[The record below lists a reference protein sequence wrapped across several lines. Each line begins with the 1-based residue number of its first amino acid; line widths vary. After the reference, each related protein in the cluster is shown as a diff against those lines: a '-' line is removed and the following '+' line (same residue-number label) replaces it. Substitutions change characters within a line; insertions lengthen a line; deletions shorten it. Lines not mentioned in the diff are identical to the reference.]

1 MEVHPVLHD
10 CTCQRL
16 FPRSKP
22 LTSAWLHIIG
32 PLPCS
37 DQFCI
42 DIVGMLSIGKALQG
56 GDSRWV
62 SSITIHNELLRR
74 GRQVRN
80 QHLDS
85 SSDQTD

>member
-1 MEVHPVLHD
+1 MCML
-10 CTCQRL
+10 
-16 FPRSKP
+16 
-22 LTSAWLHIIG
+22 
-32 PLPCS
+32 LPCS

-74 GRQVRN
+74 GCQVRSHHPTSTSYPTEATYPN
-80 QHLDS
+80 ALALQ
-85 SSDQTD
+85 QMKQAW